1 MRGRI
6 EQIEKA
12 LMPKRR
18 SAKFMSGDT
27 VQVHVKV
34 KEGDKERVQIFEGVV
49 IALHGGGLGESFT
62 VRKVVQGEGIERI
75 FMINSPRVSKV
86 VVKKRGKV
94 RRAKLYYLRG
104 KAGRAGRV
112 EEVFGSAGELA
123 QEAAEDEAAEKAA
136 SAAAAAAQEAAKPA
150 ATPVEAAKK

>member
-6 EQIEKA
+6 EQIEKV

-34 KEGDKERVQIFEGVV
+34 KEGDKERVQIFEGLV
-49 IALHGGGLGESFT
+49 IALHGSGLGESFT

-75 FMINSPRVSKV
+75 FMLNSPRVAKIV
-86 VVKKRGKV
+86 V
-94 RRAKLYYLRG
+94 
-104 KAGRAGRV
+104 
-112 EEVFGSAGELA
+112 
-123 QEAAEDEAAEKAA
+123 
-136 SAAAAAAQEAAKPA
+136 
-150 ATPVEAAKK
+150 

>member
-12 LMPKRR
+12 LLPKRR
-18 SAKFMSGDT
+18 APKFLPGDT
-27 VQVHVKV
+27 VQVHLKV
-34 KEGDKERVQIFEGVV
+34 REGDKERVQIFEGLM
-49 IALHGGGLGESFT
+49 IAHRGAGPGESFT

-75 FMINSPRVSKV
+75 FMLNSPRIAKI

-104 KAGRAGRV
+104 KVGRAGRV
-112 EEVFGSAGELA
+112 EEVFGTAGELA
-123 QEAAEDEAAEKAA
+123 REQAEAEAAERAADSVGEAEKK
-136 SAAAAAAQEAAKPA
+136 EAEGAE
-150 ATPVEAAKK
+150 VQAAKK

>member
-12 LMPKRR
+12 LLPKRR
-18 SAKFMSGDT
+18 TPKFLPGDT

-34 KEGDKERVQIFEGVV
+34 KEGDKERVQIFEGIV
-49 IALHGGGLGESFT
+49 IAHRGSGSGESFT

-75 FMINSPRVSKV
+75 FMVHSPRISKI

-94 RRAKLYYLRG
+94 RRAKLYYLRQ
-104 KAGRAGRV
+104 KSGRAGRV
-112 EEVFGSAGELA
+112 EEVLGTAGEQA
-123 QEAAEDEAAEKAA
+123 QEQEEVGAAVERAAAEPAEV
-136 SAAAAAAQEAAKPA
+136 Q
-150 ATPVEAAKK
+150 AAKK